1 MIDTKELHIGYND
14 TLLQVEDMQLAS
26 GNVYILIGKNGSGK
40 STFLKT
46 LSKQLDP
53 KKGSC
58 LIDNKTLSDIDHED
72 LPKQIAFVSS
82 KLDET
87 EYLRVKDYVGLAR
100 SPYTNYF
107 GKLNENDLGIVNK
120 SIQLVGVESLA
131 DRFITELS
139 DGEKQLVAIAKS
151 IAQETPVIL
160 LDEPTAFLDYTNKMR
175 IMNCLIQVAQEQK
188 KCIIISSHDLDISL
202 DSECPFL
209 VIDKNDGAL
218 KLLGRISDK
227 ATLINVAY

>member
-1 MIDTKELHIGYND
+1 MIETKGLHIGYNE
-14 TLLQVEDMQLAS
+14 TLLQLEDIQLLS

-46 LSKQLDP
+46 LSKQIDP
-53 KKGSC
+53 KNGTC
-58 LIDNKTLSDIDHED
+58 HINKKSLYEIDHED

-82 KLDET
+82 KLEET
-87 EYLRVKDYVGLAR
+87 DYLRVLDYVGLAR

-107 GKLNENDLGIVNK
+107 GKLNESDLAIVEK

-175 IMNCLIQVAQEQK
+175 IMNCLTQVAREQK

-202 DSECPFL
+202 DSQCPFL
-209 VIDKNDGAL
+209 VVDKSDGTL
-218 KLLGRISDK
+218 KLLGNISDK
-227 ATLINVAY
+227 AKLINVAY